1 MVRLTKRS
9 VTFFDLLMSWIVA
22 ASPVLSCYNHVPA
35 RLKKNNLSFNSSSH
49 LATEPLHVIT
59 LWSMF
64 CKAPLFAEI
73 DWGQ

>member
-9 VTFFDLLMSWIVA
+9 VTVFDLPMSWIVA
-22 ASPVLSCYNHVPA
+22 ASPVSSCCNHVPA
-35 RLKKNNLSFNSSSH
+35 RPKKNNVSFYSSSH
-49 LATEPLHVIT
+49 RATEPLHVIT

-64 CKAPLFAEI
+64 CKATLFAEI